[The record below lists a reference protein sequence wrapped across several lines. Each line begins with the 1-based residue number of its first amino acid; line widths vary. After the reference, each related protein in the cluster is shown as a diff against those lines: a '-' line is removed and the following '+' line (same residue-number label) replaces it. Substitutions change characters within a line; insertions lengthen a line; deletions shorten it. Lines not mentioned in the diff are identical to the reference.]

1 MASILEY
8 KIQEE
13 DNNKKLRDYLK
24 SKLTLSTRLIRGAA
38 IDGRIKINGRVA
50 KLNHIIK
57 TGDILQIDVAKE
69 EDQNI
74 VPEPMDLDIVH
85 EDEDLIVINKPPFT
99 VVHPTRSHQSGT
111 LANGVLYHFRS
122 KGENCIVRLVSR
134 LDMDT
139 SGLIVIAKNQ
149 YSHMFLAMEMEKNNF
164 LKGYT
169 AIAWGNISPAE
180 GTINKP
186 IYRPQD
192 DSIKRVV
199 DERGQE
205 SITHYEVTERL
216 RNADIVKLRLETGRT
231 HQIRVHLSHLGHPI
245 IGDTLYGR
253 GGEEELIKRQALH
266 ASHLG
271 FVHPRT
277 KEFLMLSCELPEDM
291 RSLIRK
297 LKEREQ
303 D

>member
-8 KIQEE
+8 KIKEE
-13 DNNKKLRDYLK
+13 DNGRKLRDYLK
-24 SKLTLSTRLIRGAA
+24 SGLTLSTRLIRGAA
-38 IDGRIKINGRVA
+38 ADGRIKINGQRV

-57 TGDILQIDVAKE
+57 IGDLLQIEVSKD

-74 VPEPMDLDIVH
+74 EPEPMDLHIVF
-85 EDEDLIVINKPPFT
+85 EDEDVIVINKPPFT

-149 YSHMFLAMEMEKNNF
+149 YAHMFLAMEMEKNKF
-164 LKGYT
+164 VKGYT
-169 AIAWGNISPAE
+169 AVVWGDICPKQ

-186 IYRPQD
+186 IYKPEEE
-192 DSIKRVV
+192 SIKRIV
-199 DERGQE
+199 DEKGQE
-205 SITHYEVTERL
+205 SITHYEVKENIGEASL
-216 RNADIVKLRLETGRT
+216 VKLLLETGRT
-231 HQIRVHLSHLGHPI
+231 HQIRVHLSHLGNPI

-253 GGEEELIKRQALH
+253 GEEEALIKRQALH

-277 KEFLMLSCELPEDM
+277 KEFIELSCDLPEDIKN
-291 RSLIRK
+291 LIK
-297 LKEREQ
+297 ALKEKEQ
-303 D
+303 N